1 MELWTALALGFLGS
15 FHCVSMCGPLVLG
28 LPRASSRLADI
39 SLNAVIYNSG
49 RILIYA
55 FFGLIFG
62 FLGNKI
68 ALAGFQSTL
77 SIILGV
83 TIIMGVLFS
92 RKAYAHKRPAI
103 IQKLISKINKGY
115 GVLIRKNSKSS
126 LFGLGA
132 LNGLLPCAFVYSGLA
147 AAILTE
153 TPYHSMLYMALF
165 GLGTMPALFTIYL
178 SPNFISLNLRSKI
191 KAYIPYM
198 AFGLGIFLIFRGIVL
213 QNIGLPDA
221 LIRTMEPFCVFP
233 GTNT

>member
-28 LPRASSRLADI
+28 LPRASSRLSDI
-39 SLNAVIYNSG
+39 SINAVIYNSG
-49 RILIYA
+49 RILVYSL
-55 FFGLIFG
+55 FGLIFG
-62 FLGNKI
+62 FFGNKI
-68 ALAGFQSTL
+68 ALAGFQSIL
-77 SIILGV
+77 SIMLGSA
-83 TIIMGVLFS
+83 IIIGVLFLKKS
-92 RKAYAHKRPAI
+92 HSFKKPAI
-103 IQKLISKINKGY
+103 VQKFISKINTSY

-147 AAILTE
+147 AAVLTK

-178 SPNFISLNLRSKI
+178 SPNFISLSLRSKI
-191 KAYIPYM
+191 KTYIPYM
-198 AFGLGIFLIFRGIVL
+198 ALSLGVFLIFRGIIL
-213 QNIGLPDA
+213 QNIGLPTA
-221 LIRTMEPFCVFP
+221 LIETMEPFCVFP